1 MLLQWEVSFG
11 KKTDL
16 LLSSL
21 KICLLIEKK
30 TATTTKN
37 RYTSVLRHLVIFVG
51 KNKNLKFFLFEN
63 SVDHKIL
70 IKICTFSMGYII
82 FL

>member
-37 RYTSVLRHLVIFVG
+37 RYTSVERHLVTFVG
-51 KNKNLKFFLFEN
+51 KNKNL
-63 SVDHKIL
+63 
-70 IKICTFSMGYII
+70 
-82 FL
+82 

>member
-30 TATTTKN
+30 PQQQQKT
-37 RYTSVLRHLVIFVG
+37 
-51 KNKNLKFFLFEN
+51 
-63 SVDHKIL
+63 DIL
-70 IKICTFSMGYII
+70 AYKDIW
-82 FL
+82 